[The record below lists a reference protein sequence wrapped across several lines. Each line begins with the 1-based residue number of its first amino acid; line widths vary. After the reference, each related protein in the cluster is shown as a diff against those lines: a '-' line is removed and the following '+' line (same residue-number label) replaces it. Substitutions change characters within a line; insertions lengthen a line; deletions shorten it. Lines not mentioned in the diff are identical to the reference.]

1 MASSA
6 AGRSAVGA
14 AKVVK
19 PILSRDLDEA
29 KRRVRE
35 LYRAWY
41 REVPNTG
48 RLERCERCQA
58 VKNPPDLQG
67 RVSVEAQPGGPRREP
82 DTGAPNPGS
91 AGDAVR
97 PLPLD
102 VMAVGVN
109 VGFSVY
115 QHQR

>member
-1 MASSA
+1 MASTA
-6 AGRSAVGA
+6 ATRAAAGA

-48 RLERCERCQA
+48 TSVRCGGKKAFNEERER
-58 VKNPPDLQG
+58 QG
-67 RVSVEAQPGGPRREP
+67 RVYVEI
-82 DTGAPNPGS
+82 
-91 AGDAVR
+91 
-97 PLPLD
+97 
-102 VMAVGVN
+102 
-109 VGFSVY
+109 
-115 QHQR
+115 QHNISC